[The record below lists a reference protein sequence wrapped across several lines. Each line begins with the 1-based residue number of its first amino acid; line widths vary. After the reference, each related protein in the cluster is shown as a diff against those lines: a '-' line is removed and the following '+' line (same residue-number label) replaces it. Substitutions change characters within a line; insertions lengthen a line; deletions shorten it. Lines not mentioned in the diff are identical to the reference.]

1 MVDDLTLRERRFID
15 AYIRTGV
22 GSKAAIEAGYS
33 EKSAKTTAN
42 RKMSDPRIKEALDE
56 ARSRAAEILG
66 IDAAWVLRHAVN
78 IVETC
83 SRKMPVN
90 DMAGKQKEDE
100 HGNPVYRMVDAPTAR
115 ATLKDISEWAGMNRE
130 KKEKEED
137 STTGVLQVQAV
148 SSEEAWTNG

>member
-1 MVDDLTLRERRFID
+1 MVDDLNLRERRFID

-33 EKSAKTTAN
+33 ERSAKAIAH
-42 RKMSDPRIKEALDE
+42 RKMSDPRIKKALEEAK
-56 ARSRAAEILG
+56 AKAAEILG

-83 SRKMPVN
+83 SRKVPVN
-90 DMAGKQKEDE
+90 DFTGKQKEDD

-115 ATLKDISEWAGMNRE
+115 ATLKDISEWAGVNRE
-130 KKEKEED
+130 KEKKEED
-137 STTGVLQVQAV
+137 STTGVLQVQVV